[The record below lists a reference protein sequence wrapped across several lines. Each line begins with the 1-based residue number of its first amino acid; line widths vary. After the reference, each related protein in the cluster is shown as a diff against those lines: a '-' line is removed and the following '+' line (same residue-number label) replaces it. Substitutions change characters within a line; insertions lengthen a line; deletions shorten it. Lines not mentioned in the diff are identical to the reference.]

1 MFCFLSS
8 EKLLCTVSVTKP
20 TLFFHRQQSAN
31 AQDKEMVA
39 EIDSKQEKLTQ
50 PLLL

>member
-1 MFCFLSS
+1 MSSLLLS
-8 EKLLCTVSVTKP
+8 LGYYL
-20 TLFFHRQQSAN
+20 RQQNAN

-39 EIDSKQEKLTQ
+39 EIDSKQEELTQ